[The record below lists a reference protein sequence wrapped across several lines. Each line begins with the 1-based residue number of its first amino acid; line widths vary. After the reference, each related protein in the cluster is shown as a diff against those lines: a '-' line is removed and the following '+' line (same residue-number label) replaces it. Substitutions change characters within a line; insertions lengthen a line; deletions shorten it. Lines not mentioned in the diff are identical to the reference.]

1 MGLPTKTSK
10 GKPIKYRPPTY
21 LHSPATIPTIESHFH
36 DQQSLTHPLWS
47 FFHLPEGANPI
58 GGLGVELSVLKA
70 KKAIMDERK
79 GKDGGGKEENMRGL
93 EQEGKGEGLGS
104 LETLL
109 GENSNLTS
117 GECWLA

>member
-1 MGLPTKTSK
+1 M
-10 GKPIKYRPPTY
+10 
-21 LHSPATIPTIESHFH
+21 
-36 DQQSLTHPLWS
+36 
-47 FFHLPEGANPI
+47 
-58 GGLGVELSVLKA
+58 LKA